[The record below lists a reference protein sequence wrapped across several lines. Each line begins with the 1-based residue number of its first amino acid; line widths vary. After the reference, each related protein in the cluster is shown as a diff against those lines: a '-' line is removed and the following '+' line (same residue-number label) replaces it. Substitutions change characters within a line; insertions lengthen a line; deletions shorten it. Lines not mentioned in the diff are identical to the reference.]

1 MPGRLPDLDEL
12 FDRLERVCPRYL
24 RRLIHVLREP
34 RLRWARTIAGI
45 LLIIGSM
52 LWFLPI
58 VGLEMLPI
66 GLMLIAIDV
75 PFLRRPVARL
85 AARGERIVLRCF
97 ELWVRLRMG
106 PRQRLRGLR

>member
-1 MPGRLPDLDEL
+1 MPGRSPDLDEL

-24 RRLIHVLREP
+24 RRPIHVLRAP
-34 RLRWARTIAGI
+34 RLRWVRTIAGI
-45 LLIIGSM
+45 LLIIGSIF
-52 LWFLPI
+52 WFLPI
-58 VGLEMLPI
+58 LGLEMLPI

-106 PRQRLRGLR
+106 PMRRLRGVR